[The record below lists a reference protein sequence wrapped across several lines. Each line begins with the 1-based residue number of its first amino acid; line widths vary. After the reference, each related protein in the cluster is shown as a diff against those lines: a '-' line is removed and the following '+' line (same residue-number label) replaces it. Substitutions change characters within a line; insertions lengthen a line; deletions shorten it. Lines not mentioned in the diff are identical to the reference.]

1 MKTIRS
7 LLKRIALCLAAA
19 AVCGCAVLADPPA
32 GPDAAREKL
41 IQLERARERLE
52 IGRPTAREEKQPLV
66 FVHYMPWFEAPEF
79 SDNYG
84 WHWHMGYFDPW
95 EPDETGRS
103 PIASHYYPL
112 TGPYDSRDP
121 SVLEYQV
128 MLMKLAGIDGII
140 FDWYGIEKAL
150 DYPFVHEATI
160 AMIEVAVRAGLRYAI
175 CYEDQSIG
183 KAVEAGVLTRD
194 TALEAGKKVMRW
206 MDEYWFSDPAYYRIQ
221 DRPVLLDFGPQYF
234 LNPADWTAIFAEA
247 DPAPYFV
254 TLDDHMERTA
264 DSWYPWS
271 PMWASVGGTLTYLRL
286 VQYLNGFYAEH
297 IDRPHL
303 IATALPGFHD
313 IYREAGVSAGYGFLD
328 DAEGEV
334 FRLTLDAAAAA
345 LPDAIQIQTWNDY
358 GEGTMVEPTEERG
371 YRELLT
377 LQEFEKR
384 YDPAFPYTE
393 ADLEIPI
400 ELYRLR
406 SSSGA
411 PDGIEK
417 AVQDALTALASG
429 DAAAFRSAAASPA
442 FRSSDR
448 SFSCYGAC
456 PGPYGPGSNTFEG
469 GFAV

>member
-1 MKTIRS
+1 MNVRMV
-7 LLKRIALCLAAA
+7 LKRIVLCFAAA

-32 GPDAAREKL
+32 GPDASREKL
-41 IQLERARERLE
+41 AQLEQARARLE
-52 IGRPTAREEKQPLV
+52 IGRPTAREEKTPLV

-95 EPDETGRS
+95 EPDGTGRS

-121 SVLEYQV
+121 AVLEYQV
-128 MLMKLAGIDGII
+128 MLMKLAGVDGII

-150 DYPFVHEATI
+150 DYPFIHEATA
-160 AMIEVAVRAGLRYAI
+160 AMIDTAVRAGLRYAI
-175 CYEDQSIG
+175 CFEDQSVG

-194 TALEAGKKVMRW
+194 TALDAGKKVMRW
-206 MDEYWFSDPAYYRIQ
+206 MDEHWFSDPAYYRID

-234 LNPADWTAIFAEA
+234 LNPADWTAMFAET

-264 DSWYPWS
+264 DSSYPWS
-271 PMWASVGGTLTYLRL
+271 PMWASVSGTLTYLRL
-286 VQYLNGFYAEH
+286 VQYLNTFYAKH

-303 IATALPGFHD
+303 VTTALPGFHD

-328 DAEGEV
+328 DAEGGV

-345 LPDAIQIQTWNDY
+345 FPDVIQIQTWNDY

-371 YRELLT
+371 YRELLS
-377 LQEFEKR
+377 LQEFRKR
-384 YDPAFPYTE
+384 YDPDFPYTA
-393 ADLEIPI
+393 ADLAVPL

-406 SSSGA
+406 TAGGSVPADEAARSML
-411 PDGIEK
+411 
-417 AVQDALTALASG
+417 DALAAG
-429 DAAAFRSAAASPA
+429 DAAAFRAGAAST
-442 FRSSDR
+442 
-448 SFSCYGAC
+448 GI
-456 PGPYGPGSNTFEG
+456 TVE
-469 GFAV
+469 